1 MGSPQAGASFADR
14 CTKDVAMKTSRA
26 LRHRTAHQAP
36 LLLVALAAL
45 TAVSMPA
52 ALAQTSA
59 VPAVA
64 QSFKPRLKIRAA
76 VPSVPAGSTTQMGA
90 PLVGLDAAS
99 LAAFKAGRTEFT
111 AIETPEGGLGP
122 IFNERSCVACHSA
135 GGVGGASAHSV
146 TRFGRLTS
154 GQFDALESLGGSLLQ
169 AQALTPNLVERVPP
183 EANVVARR
191 ITTPLFGAGLIEA
204 IADEDLQLQA
214 LKPQPDGIKGRVH
227 LVADVATGQSRVGR
241 FGWKAQHATLLSFT
255 ADAYLNEMGV
265 TNRFFPT
272 ENAPNGRTA
281 LIARLIKPAGQ
292 VDDPVDPAT
301 GQSDVDHAA
310 DFMRFLAPP
319 PALRQTSATIA
330 GGKLF
335 EQIKCTA
342 CHVPSYFT
350 GASKFEPLN
359 RKAVALYS
367 DLLLHNM
374 GKLGDGITQGQAG
387 GSDMRTAPLWGLRA
401 RPVYLHD
408 GRAISPK
415 QAITLHDGEAVPSR
429 NRFNALKPTEQQQ
442 LIDFLLTL

>member
-1 MGSPQAGASFADR
+1 
-14 CTKDVAMKTSRA
+14 MKSLRA
-26 LRHRTAHQAP
+26 PSHHAAHRSHVW
-36 LLLVALAAL
+36 LLACLAL
-45 TAVSMPA
+45 TAASTTSVW
-52 ALAQTSA
+52 AQTSTGSA
-59 VPAVA
+59 AA
-64 QSFKPRLKIRAA
+64 QTFKPRVKIRPA
-76 VPSVPAGSTTQMGA
+76 VPLVPAGSTTQMGA
-90 PLVGLDAAS
+90 PLLGLDAAS

-122 IFNERSCVACHSA
+122 IFNERSCVACHGA

-154 GQFDALESLGGSLLQ
+154 GKFDALESLGGSLLQ
-169 AQALTPNLVERVPP
+169 AQALAPNLLERVPA

-204 IADEDLQLQA
+204 IADEDLLLQA
-214 LKPQPDGIKGRVH
+214 QKFQADGVKGRVH
-227 LVADVATGQSRVGR
+227 LVTDVATGQSRVGR
-241 FGWKAQHATLLSFT
+241 FGWKAQHASLLSFT

-265 TNRFFPT
+265 TNRFFAT

-281 LIARLIKPAGQ
+281 LIARFIKPAGQ

-301 GQSDVDHAA
+301 GQSDIDHAA

-335 EQIKCTA
+335 EQLKCTA

-359 RKAVALYS
+359 RKAVPLYS

-387 GSDMRTAPLWGLRA
+387 GTDMRTAPLWGLRA
-401 RPVYLHD
+401 RPVFLHD
-408 GRAISPK
+408 GRAASPK
-415 QAITLHDGEAVPSR
+415 QAITLHDGEAAPAR
-429 NRFNALKPTEQQQ
+429 NSFNALKPSEQQQ